1 MGFFDRLFGTTTVST
16 LGPQA
21 PQSNDPALE
30 RYRYLLRTAPP
41 DAVEQAHAEAF
52 AALTPQQRVQATN
65 ALNPQLAEPERI
77 PASSSSD
84 PNALARAATRAEMAR
99 PGSLERTFG
108 GAGGSFGGTLMSSIA
123 GTFIGSAIAHQFL
136 GGFNDQP
143 AEASEPVAAA
153 DESSMDDSS
162 GGDDFGG
169 FDD

>member
-16 LGPQA
+16 LGPKA
-21 PQSNDPALE
+21 PQNKDPALE

-52 AALTPQQRVQATN
+52 AALTPEQRVEATN

-77 PASSSSD
+77 AAANASD
-84 PNALARAATRAEMAR
+84 PRALARAATRAELTR
-99 PGSLERTFG
+99 PGSLERTLG
-108 GAGGSFGGTLMSSIA
+108 GAGGSIGGTLMSTIA

-136 GGFNDQP
+136 GGFNEP
-143 AEASEPVAAA
+143 APASEPVASA
-153 DESSMDDSS
+153 DESGIDDSS

-169 FDD
+169 FDE